1 MRMRPLHT
9 KTETNRQEQ
18 QTGEEKDPDSYSLRV
33 SHCKSQLAVFP
44 PSRCPSLQSCVDIRP
59 VQKGSAQLIAG
70 PLRVGG
76 GGGVVRGQDM
86 GGWRWGL
93 SVCLYVRACVR
104 VSSGSETRRLTP
116 LPQIWRSRVR
126 QSRRTRAARLQPPCA
141 HVIRAGITTS
151 K

>member
-1 MRMRPLHT
+1 MRKQRKDTHMRMQPLHT

-76 GGGVVRGQDM
+76 GGG
-86 GGWRWGL
+86 GGARHGWVEVGAER
-93 SVCLYVRACVR
+93 VFARACV
-104 VSSGSETRRLTP
+104 
-116 LPQIWRSRVR
+116 
-126 QSRRTRAARLQPPCA
+126 
-141 HVIRAGITTS
+141 
-151 K
+151 

>member
-1 MRMRPLHT
+1 MRKQRKDTHMRMRPLHT

-44 PSRCPSLQSCVDIRP
+44 PSCCPSLQSCVDIRP

-76 GGGVVRGQDM
+76 GGVVRGQDM

-93 SVCLYVRACVR
+93 SVCLCVRACV
-104 VSSGSETRRLTP
+104 
-116 LPQIWRSRVR
+116 
-126 QSRRTRAARLQPPCA
+126 
-141 HVIRAGITTS
+141 
-151 K
+151 

>member
-1 MRMRPLHT
+1 MRMQPLHT

-76 GGGVVRGQDM
+76 GGGVEGQDM

-93 SVCLYVRACVR
+93 SVCLHARACEQRLRNREADTAPSDMEVR
-104 VSSGSETRRLTP
+104 GQAEQDDQSGTT
-116 LPQIWRSRVR
+116 
-126 QSRRTRAARLQPPCA
+126 AAPARPRHPCRNN
-141 HVIRAGITTS
+141 H